1 MSKPDVSTTPVW
13 MALMKQFEATKDV
26 QMKDQF
32 AADPNRFDSFSME
45 FEDILLD
52 FSKNRVSKET
62 MDLLYKLA
70 EQQDV
75 VGFAKRMYSGEK
87 INNTEERAVLH
98 VALRNQSNTPIL
110 VDGVDVMPAVND
122 TLARIKTFTE
132 DVRNG
137 TWKGFTGKP
146 IDTIVNM

>member
-1 MSKPDVSTTPVW
+1 MSKPDVSTTPAW
-13 MALMKQFEATKDV
+13 KALEKQFEATKDV

-32 AADPNRFDSFSME
+32 AADPMRFHNFSME

-52 FSKNRVSKET
+52 FSKNRISKET

-70 EQQDV
+70 EQEDV

-137 TWKGFTGKP
+137 TWKGFTDKP